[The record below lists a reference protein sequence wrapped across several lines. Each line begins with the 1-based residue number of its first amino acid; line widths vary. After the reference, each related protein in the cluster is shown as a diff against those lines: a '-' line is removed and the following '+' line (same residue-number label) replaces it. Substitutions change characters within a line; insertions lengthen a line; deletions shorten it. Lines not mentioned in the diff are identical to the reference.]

1 MMIRAWFAAA
11 DGCRGGQTPLSNN
24 GVRYNGRI
32 NVAIDG
38 PAGAGKS
45 TVARKVAEKLGYIYV
60 DTGAMYRAV
69 TLAANRSG
77 IEPHE
82 SDRLKELVESIHIC
96 LKPGEHGQTV
106 LLNEEDVTHAIR
118 SRDVTLRVSQVA
130 SHQAVRTRLV
140 DFQRELAALKG
151 IVMDGRDIGTQV
163 LPQAELKVFLIA
175 SVQVRALR
183 RYQELK
189 ESERIPLNQLEQ
201 EIAERDRSD
210 EKREISPLT
219 CAKDAVVLDSTE
231 LTIDQ
236 VVALILDLS
245 RTKLAEAK

>member
-1 MMIRAWFAAA
+1 M
-11 DGCRGGQTPLSNN
+11 SKN

-45 TVARKVAEKLGYIYV
+45 TVARKVAESLGYIYV

-82 SDRLKELVESIHIC
+82 SDRLKELVESIHIR
-96 LKPGEHGQTV
+96 LKPGVEGQTV
-106 LLNEEDVTHAIR
+106 LLNGEDVTQAIR
-118 SRDVTLRVSQVA
+118 TRDVTLRVSQVA
-130 SHQAVRTRLV
+130 SHEAVRTRLV
-140 DFQRELAALKG
+140 DIQRELAALKG

-163 LPQAELKVFLIA
+163 LPQAELKVFLVA

-183 RYQELK
+183 RYQELN
-189 ESERIPLNQLEQ
+189 ENERIPLNQLEE
-201 EIAERDRSD
+201 EIAQRDHSD
-210 EKREISPLT
+210 ENREISPLT

>member
-1 MMIRAWFAAA
+1 MSRSGES
-11 DGCRGGQTPLSNN
+11 DSD
-24 GVRYNGRI
+24 RI

-69 TLAANRSG
+69 TLAANRLG

-82 SDRLKELVESIHIC
+82 SDRLKKLVESIHIR
-96 LKPGEHGQTV
+96 LKPVVDGQIV
-106 LLNEEDVTHAIR
+106 LLNEEDVTNAIR
-118 SRDVTLRVSQVA
+118 TREVTLRVSQVA
-130 SHQAVRTRLV
+130 SHEAVRMKLV
-140 DFQRELAALKG
+140 DMQRELASLKG

-163 LPQAELKVFLIA
+163 LPQAELKIFLIA
-175 SVQVRALR
+175 SVQIRALR

-189 ESERIPLNQLEQ
+189 ENERIPLQQLEQ
-201 EIAERDRSD
+201 EIADRDRSD
-210 EKREISPLT
+210 EQREISPLS
-219 CAKDAVVLDSTE
+219 CAKDAIVLDSSE

-245 RTKLAEAK
+245 RTKMAEAK

>member
-1 MMIRAWFAAA
+1 
-11 DGCRGGQTPLSNN
+11 
-24 GVRYNGRI
+24 
-32 NVAIDG
+32 
-38 PAGAGKS
+38 
-45 TVARKVAEKLGYIYV
+45 
-60 DTGAMYRAV
+60 
-69 TLAANRSG
+69 
-77 IEPHE
+77 
-82 SDRLKELVESIHIC
+82 
-96 LKPGEHGQTV
+96 
-106 LLNEEDVTHAIR
+106 
-118 SRDVTLRVSQVA
+118 
-130 SHQAVRTRLV
+130 
-140 DFQRELAALKG
+140 
-151 IVMDGRDIGTQV
+151 MDGRDIGTQV
-163 LPQAELKVFLIA
+163 LPHAELKVFLIA
-175 SVQVRALR
+175 SVQIRALR